1 MELEF
6 VKMHGAGNDFIMVNE
21 NAASWPTDME
31 FVRKICSRTK
41 GIGADGLILLKK
53 EKPRGPITLR
63 IFNSD
68 GSEAEMCGNGLRCST
83 LFAFR
88 EMGAGKKMIFQTA
101 AGRLETEV
109 AGKDK
114 ATIEIPLLLDFQ
126 ELEVEGTR
134 LFFGNT
140 GVPHAVLPV
149 KNLQNADVAGQ
160 GRFLRYHEAFK
171 PAGTNV
177 DFIELNGNSSRCSIR
192 TYERGVEAETSAC
205 GTGAAAAAVCLFKF
219 SGKSG
224 PFEIITA
231 ENDVLGVE
239 LITEDNIVSRIKL
252 SGDALEVFR
261 GRININ
267 SLR

>member
-1 MELEF
+1 MELDF

-21 NAASWPTDME
+21 NVASWPTDTE

-41 GIGADGLILLKK
+41 GIGADGIILLKK
-53 EKPRGPITLR
+53 EKPRKPITLR

-68 GSEAEMCGNGLRCST
+68 GSMAEMCGNGLRCST
-83 LFAFR
+83 LFAYR
-88 EMGAGKKMIFQTA
+88 QMGAAKKMLFQTA

-109 AGKDK
+109 TGRNR

-126 ELEVEGTR
+126 ELMVEDAR

-140 GVPHAVLPV
+140 GVPHTVIPV
-149 KNLQNADVAGQ
+149 KNVQNADVAGQ
-160 GRFLRYHEAFK
+160 GRFFRFHKAFK

-177 DFIELNGNSSRCSIR
+177 NFIELDGDSNRCFIR

-205 GTGAAAAAVCLFKF
+205 GTGAAATAVCLFKF
-219 SGKSG
+219 FGKSG

-239 LITEDNIVSRIKL
+239 LITEDNIVIRIKL
-252 SGDALEVFR
+252 SGDAQEVFR
-261 GRININ
+261 GRINVKDF
-267 SLR
+267 R